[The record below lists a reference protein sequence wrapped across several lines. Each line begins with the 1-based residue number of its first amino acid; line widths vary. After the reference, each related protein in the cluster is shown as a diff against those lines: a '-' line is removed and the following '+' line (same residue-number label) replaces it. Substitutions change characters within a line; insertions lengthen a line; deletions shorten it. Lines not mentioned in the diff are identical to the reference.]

1 MNCELW
7 LWLYLWEIWWL
18 ACVAKCIGQQCP
30 AIKIEGT
37 MREFAVMNTLRELS
51 MWPKNE
57 HLHQNVSQNM
67 EWMNSKKKNLPNEL
81 VLSAANQLP
90 NCVVR
95 SESGVLCRICVVRS
109 ESGFRCR
116 IWLVRSDLGVCCWIG
131 VVRSES
137 GVRCWIRVVRKES
150 GVHAELCCPQRIR
163 CSLPN
168 LCGPQRIR
176 GSLLNCVVCNESGV
190 RCRIMLFAG
199 NQVFAAEFVWFAA
212 NQVFAT
218 ELVWSAAN

>member
-1 MNCELW
+1 MSNHKDWGNNER
-7 LWLYLWEIWWL
+7 I
-18 ACVAKCIGQQCP
+18 
-30 AIKIEGT
+30 
-37 MREFAVMNTLRELS
+37 RRD
-51 MWPKNE
+51 E
-57 HLHQNVSQNM
+57 HLKGIKYVTKKWTLAPKCKSKHG
-67 EWMNSKKKNLPNEL
+67 MNEFKKKKNLPNEL

-163 CSLPN
+163 CSLSN